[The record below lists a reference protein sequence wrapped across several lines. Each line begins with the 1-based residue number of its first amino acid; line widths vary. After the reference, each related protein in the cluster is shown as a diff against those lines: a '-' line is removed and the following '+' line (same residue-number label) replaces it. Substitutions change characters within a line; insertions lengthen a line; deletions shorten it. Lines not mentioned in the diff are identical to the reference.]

1 MFHFY
6 KIFSFAILGVELR
19 SCFYFETRSQK
30 VTQAALVSICSR
42 LADLELVIF
51 QLQSISGC
59 DFLSQYHQVHLT
71 SFYYWVTLLCWYTGL
86 CFSTYQLLVGHFL
99 FLVLWTNTA
108 LGIGH
113 LSLCLI
119 PCFKFF
125 GYLPRSGII
134 KLYGICISKFLRI
147 SQKLHPWH

>member
-1 MFHFY
+1 MSYESVFHFY
-6 KIFSFAILGVELR
+6 KIFSFTILGVELR

-30 VTQAALVSICSR
+30 VTQAGWPWTC
-42 LADLELVIF
+42 DLSASVYKWLW
-51 QLQSISGC
+51 
-59 DFLSQYHQVHLT
+59 FLSQYHQVHLT

-99 FLVLWTNTA
+99 LLVLWINTA

-119 PCFKFF
+119 PCFKFLWVF
-125 GYLPRSGII
+125 TEKWNY
-134 KLYGICISKFLRI
+134 
-147 SQKLHPWH
+147 